1 MFIPE
6 FVCGIVATLV
16 AEMAALIIGSVVI
29 YARKKGK

>member
-6 FVCGIVATLV
+6 FVCGIVATLA

-29 YARKKGK
+29 YVRKKGK

>member
-6 FVCGIVATLV
+6 FVCGIVATLG

>member
-16 AEMAALIIGSVVI
+16 VEMAALIIGSVVI
-29 YARKKGK
+29 YVRKKGK